1 MSRAFISAARS
12 PGGTA
17 EVGPHVGTWAQTNVG
32 FPTARGEGA
41 LVASSGWCAAGG
53 DVWGGCCGSGGV
65 RAAAAPAPRLSP
77 PHPPPHPPGSG
88 GRTCTPPRSP
98 TWSRPLLLLLQ
109 QPYGSLALRVL
120 ALAPGLP
127 GLLACGSEEA
137 SGGTERCQKR
147 GLGVGGWGGA
157 GQNSEPLV
165 VTTAVTMFAG
175 AAVLRPS
182 PPAPQSCPA
191 PQPQPTASP
200 YRTPKLTPQPCPATC
215 RHPPRTSDLPLRLPV
230 VRCCLLL

>member
-17 EVGPHVGTWAQTNVG
+17 EVGPRVGTWAQTNVG

-41 LVASSGWCAAGG
+41 LVASSGCCAAGG
-53 DVWGGCCGSGGV
+53 DVWGGCRGSGGV
-65 RAAAAPAPRLSP
+65 RAAAAPGP
-77 PHPPPHPPGSG
+77 PPPGSG
-88 GRTCTPPRSP
+88 GRTCTPSRSP

-127 GLLACGSEEA
+127 GMLACGSEEA
-137 SGGTERCQKR
+137 AGGTERCQKR
-147 GLGVGGWGGA
+147 GLGVGGWCGA

-165 VTTAVTMFAG
+165 VTTAVTVFAG
-175 AAVLRPS
+175 AAVLRHS

-200 YRTPKLTPQPCPATC
+200 YQAPKLTPQPCPATC
-215 RHPPRTSDLPLRLPV
+215 HT
-230 VRCCLLL
+230 